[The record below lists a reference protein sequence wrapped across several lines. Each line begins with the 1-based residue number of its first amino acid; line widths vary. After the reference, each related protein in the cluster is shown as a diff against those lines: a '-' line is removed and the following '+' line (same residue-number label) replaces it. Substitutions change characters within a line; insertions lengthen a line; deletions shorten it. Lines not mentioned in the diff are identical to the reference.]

1 MKKCLITIL
10 FALTA
15 FVFKAEAQE
24 FVLSGRIVNEDN
36 KPVSFV
42 SMYIR
47 NSTYGTTSNEDG
59 FYQFKLSPG
68 TYSIIYRFVGY
79 KQQTKVVTITGGN
92 QKIDVKLEKEIYQ
105 PYVIGQSARNG
116 RDTSAINIMRK
127 VIANREVYLN
137 QTNSYSCAVYIKGV
151 QKLVGAPHDLIN
163 NGVSKELELDST
175 GRGILYQSEML
186 STFTAQGDGDVKEVT
201 IAQRMAGITPTFSY
215 TKASDLQANFYNN
228 VFMVNGLSSRGFVSP
243 LASYAFKY
251 YNFKLIA
258 TSRNNGET
266 IDKIQLLPKHE
277 HDPVFRG
284 YIYIIEGDW
293 RLYAVDLILTNGNNG
308 LNLVDTMRISQQY
321 VPVSD
326 STWMP
331 SAIEYDYNGA
341 VFGFKFE
348 GYYIGIYNNY
358 KFNVPTPHRFFNGEV
373 LRIDTAANSKT
384 PAYWEG
390 ARPVPLTQQEALDY
404 RKKDSI
410 ATIRRSDRYLDSL
423 QKEKNDLEP
432 IPYLIFDYAAS
443 SRDNKDSLY
452 VAPLLQT
459 LFYNTVEGYG
469 INLKAR
475 YVKTLDDFRNIS
487 ISPGIRYGLANKL
500 FSANLRSYYTY
511 DPFHNGKYFLD
522 FGTDVL
528 DLNNVGTR
536 STFFNSI
543 STLVS
548 ERNIVKYYRSAFAGI
563 GFQRELYN
571 GVLWRADLNYSSR
584 TQLFNNSYNHWF
596 DNKNREYTSNNPL
609 APVGTPADDRSVLF
623 PKHQA
628 LTFTTSVK
636 LTFDQ
641 EYVTRPTGRV
651 YLPSKYPTLTV
662 TYRKGINNALGSDVN
677 YDFAGIDVSQERI
690 RVGLFGYSAFKLA
703 AGNFFNNK
711 TLYYPDYYHF
721 LGNQGTTFDPTYV
734 GSFHFLPFYTFS
746 ANGSFLEAH
755 YQHNF
760 SGAISNRIPFLRKLK
775 LEEIIGANY
784 LTQKT
789 NPSYTEFYV
798 GIQRLIFRID
808 YGVSYFGSQKYLQG
822 FRIFYGIR

>member
-10 FALTA
+10 FILTA
-15 FVFKAEAQE
+15 FIFKAEAQE

-79 KQQTKVVTITGGN
+79 KQQIKVVTITGGN

-116 RDTSAINIMRK
+116 RDTSALNIMRK

-432 IPYLIFDYAAS
+432 TIFDIRLCS
-443 SRDNKDSLY
+443 FKQRQQGF
-452 VAPLLQT
+452 PLHST
-459 LFYNTVEGYG
+459 IT
-469 INLKAR
+469 
-475 YVKTLDDFRNIS
+475 
-487 ISPGIRYGLANKL
+487 
-500 FSANLRSYYTY
+500 ANLI
-511 DPFHNGKYFLD
+511 L
-522 FGTDVL
+522 
-528 DLNNVGTR
+528 
-536 STFFNSI
+536 
-543 STLVS
+543 
-548 ERNIVKYYRSAFAGI
+548 
-563 GFQRELYN
+563 
-571 GVLWRADLNYSSR
+571 
-584 TQLFNNSYNHWF
+584 
-596 DNKNREYTSNNPL
+596 
-609 APVGTPADDRSVLF
+609 
-623 PKHQA
+623 
-628 LTFTTSVK
+628 
-636 LTFDQ
+636 
-641 EYVTRPTGRV
+641 
-651 YLPSKYPTLTV
+651 
-662 TYRKGINNALGSDVN
+662 
-677 YDFAGIDVSQERI
+677 
-690 RVGLFGYSAFKLA
+690 
-703 AGNFFNNK
+703 
-711 TLYYPDYYHF
+711 
-721 LGNQGTTFDPTYV
+721 
-734 GSFHFLPFYTFS
+734 
-746 ANGSFLEAH
+746 
-755 YQHNF
+755 QH
-760 SGAISNRIPFLRKLK
+760 G
-775 LEEIIGANY
+775 
-784 LTQKT
+784 
-789 NPSYTEFYV
+789 
-798 GIQRLIFRID
+798 
-808 YGVSYFGSQKYLQG
+808 
-822 FRIFYGIR
+822 